1 MTAGPSAM
9 NEADQ
14 KWPVEGSDGGA
25 MMENGGQWRVRG
37 NGKRSWDLFLRWKP
51 PRGWGTYNET

>member
-1 MTAGPSAM
+1 M